1 MIKYFLIAAC
11 ILHFF
16 GFTGFAQNIYKEYS
30 AYDFKCGKNILFED
44 NINFSNTGNWK
55 VISGEIT
62 GSENPEG
69 KLISINKY
77 YSVLEP
83 NTEKLPGGN
92 EMFTIEFDTYLDS
105 RYEGNPGLFI
115 TFNNNSEINAT
126 LGTLANYIQFDY
138 NGEKSS
144 YRHPA
149 EIYENKYYNR
159 WHHYSVLYKPGK
171 MLIYAD
177 RFKVAEINNCYIT
190 FDKISVCGN
199 SSEDFAMYFRNFRIC
214 SEEQLNIADGLNTNG
229 KITTH
234 SITYNL
240 NNCIKPESM
249 GFINDLITY
258 LKHNPGTKIKIKS
271 VSEINSDEKNLQMQ
285 ADNIKSLLTEFG
297 IDKNRVITEGILI
310 SNSSGNNTSYTDK
323 VNNNFTEIELLKN

>member
-1 MIKYFLIAAC
+1 MNKNFLIAAF

-16 GFTGFAQNIYKEYS
+16 CFTFFAQNIYKEYS
-30 AYDFKCGKNILFED
+30 AFDFKCGKNILFED

-55 VISGEIT
+55 VISGEIS
-62 GSENPEG
+62 GSDNHEG
-69 KLISINKY
+69 NFISINKY
-77 YSVLEP
+77 YTVLEP
-83 NTEKLPGGN
+83 NTERLPSGN
-92 EMFTIEFDTYLDS
+92 DIFTVEFDTYLDS
-105 RYEGNPGLFI
+105 RYEGNPGVFI

-144 YRHPA
+144 FKHPA

-177 RFKVAEINNCYIT
+177 RFKVAEINNCYLT

-199 SSEDFAMYFRNFRIC
+199 SSEDYAMYFRNIRIC
-214 SEEQLNIADGLNTNG
+214 SDEQLNIADELNAKG

-234 SITYNL
+234 SITYNKD
-240 NNCIKPESM
+240 NSIKPESM
-249 GFINDLITY
+249 GFINELIIY
-258 LKHNPGTKIKIKS
+258 LKQNTGTKLKIKS
-271 VSEINSDEKNLQMQ
+271 VSDVNSDEKNLQIQ
-285 ADNIKSLLTEFG
+285 ADNIRSLLTEFG
-297 IDKNRVITEGILI
+297 IDKNRVITEGILQT
-310 SNSSGNNTSYTDK
+310 NTSGNNTTSIDK
-323 VNNNFTEIELLKN
+323 VNNNFIEIELIKN